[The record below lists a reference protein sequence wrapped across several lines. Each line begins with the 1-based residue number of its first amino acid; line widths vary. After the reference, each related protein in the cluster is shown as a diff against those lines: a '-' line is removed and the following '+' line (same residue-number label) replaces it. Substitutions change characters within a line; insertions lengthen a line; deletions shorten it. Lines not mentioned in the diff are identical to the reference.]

1 MVLTFESVDEILW
14 WDHSNETSLTVLSDG
29 AQISIAEL
37 YQLKFGYFSK
47 WSVSALRR
55 KVHCHYSCPATKKII
70 ETNLLKDC
78 FLACTNRSSSPPVAF
93 FFGTGGFF
101 GFLGLAVGTPPPNS
115 SSSPAPASANLGLGV
130 GFGFRSGF
138 GLSRGF
144 ATGFSGLAGLAGFA
158 GLLFVVSSLSKS
170 SSML

>member
-55 KVHCHYSCPATKKII
+55 KVHCHYCCPATKKNHRNKPI
-70 ETNLLKDC
+70 ERLLSCVHKQIFISTRRF
-78 FLACTNRSSSPPVAF
+78 FLRNWRFLRLSWLSSR
-93 FFGTGGFF
+93 
-101 GFLGLAVGTPPPNS
+101 NS
-115 SSSPAPASANLGLGV
+115 STKQFLLASSRLRKP
-130 GFGFRSGF
+130 GFRSRLWLQIWFRLKSWFCYGF
-138 GLSRGF
+138 FWFSR
-144 ATGFSGLAGLAGFA
+144 FSWLCRLAFC
-158 GLLFVVSSLSKS
+158 SQ
-170 SSML
+170 